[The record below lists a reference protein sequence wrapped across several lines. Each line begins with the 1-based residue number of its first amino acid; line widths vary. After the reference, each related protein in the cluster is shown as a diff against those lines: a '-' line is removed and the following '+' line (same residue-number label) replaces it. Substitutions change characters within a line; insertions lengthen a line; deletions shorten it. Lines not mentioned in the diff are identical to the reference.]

1 MFISGLEGNS
11 SEKKKETILAGT
23 RKISTKKNDT
33 YTLIIYKEKL

>member
-11 SEKKKETILAGT
+11 SEKKKTILAGT

>member
-11 SEKKKETILAGT
+11 SEKKETILAGT